1 MPSWIFKIKLLMAA
15 GFLKNFLHG
24 ALETYVLH
32 YHAKFCGDWSTVAE
46 ISRFFLFSD

>member
-32 YHAKFCGDWSTVAE
+32 YHAKFCGDWSYCCRDITIFPV
-46 ISRFFLFSD
+46 F